1 MMRFFSLIFAVSVL
15 TPLAAQAANW
25 AIDPATSTVS
35 FSGVQNGE
43 PFTVSLPQFS
53 ADITFDPAN
62 LATSAVTVELPLA
75 TMKTET
81 PMVQQ
86 EIGGSEWLDVKQFPS
101 ATFTASSFR
110 KIDDTHFE
118 ANGTLTLRSISK
130 PVVLPFTFTETDGK
144 AHVVGSVTLTRND
157 FGVGQGDWA
166 TDPSVAQGVR
176 VDIALDA
183 RKIP

>member
-1 MMRFFSLIFAVSVL
+1 MRFFSLALMALVWA
-15 TPLAAQAANW
+15 PLSAQAESW
-25 AIDPATSTVS
+25 VIDPATSTVS

-53 ADITFDPAN
+53 ADIKFDPAN
-62 LATSAVTVELPLA
+62 LATSAVTVDLPLTA
-75 TMKTET
+75 LKTET

-110 KIDDTHFE
+110 KLDDTHFE
-118 ANGTLTLRSISK
+118 ADGTLTLRNISK

-166 TDPSVAQGVR
+166 TDPSVAQNVR
-176 VDIALDA
+176 VDITLNAL
-183 RKIP
+183 KIP

>member
-1 MMRFFSLIFAVSVL
+1 MRFLTWTFAALVL
-15 TPLAAQAANW
+15 APLSAHAANW
-25 AIDPATSTVS
+25 TIDPATSTVS

-62 LATSAVTVELPLA
+62 LAISAVTVELSLTA
-75 TMKTET
+75 LKTET

-110 KIDDTHFE
+110 KLDETHFE
-118 ANGTLTLRSISK
+118 ADGTLTLRSISK

-166 TDPSVAQGVR
+166 TDPSVAQNVR
-176 VDIALDA
+176 VDITLDA
-183 RKIP
+183 RKLP